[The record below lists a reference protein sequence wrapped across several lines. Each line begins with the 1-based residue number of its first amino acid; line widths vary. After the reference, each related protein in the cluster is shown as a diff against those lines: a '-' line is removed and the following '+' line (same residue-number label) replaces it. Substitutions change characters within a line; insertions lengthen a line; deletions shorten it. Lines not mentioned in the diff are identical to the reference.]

1 MRNIRKAIIPV
12 AGLGTRFLPATKAQ
26 PKEML
31 PLVDKPVIQYVV
43 EEAGDS
49 GILNVVFVTG
59 RGKQAI
65 ENHFDVSYELEQILA
80 DKGKQ
85 AELEQLTLI
94 HKLMQFAYVRQGEA
108 LGLGHAIR
116 CARFVA
122 NDEPVAVLLGD
133 DVFSGDMPALGALMK
148 VYAET
153 GLAVV
158 GVQQVPIEHVSR
170 YGVVSARTEAC
181 NAWQV
186 KSIVEKPEVDKA
198 PSNFAVVGRYILTP
212 EVFDI
217 LETIPPGH
225 GGEFQLTDA
234 LTVLANRG
242 RLMAVNLQQRRF
254 DTGNKLDYL
263 KAGIEFGL
271 QRPEFHSDLQEFIL
285 EKAEEISRHRI
296 P

>member
-1 MRNIRKAIIPV
+1 MRNVWKAIIPV

-43 EEAGDS
+43 EEAGES
-49 GILNVVFVTG
+49 GISSVVFVTG

-65 ENHFDVSYELEQILA
+65 ENHFDVSYELERILA
-80 DKGKQ
+80 DKGKLE
-85 AELEQLTLI
+85 ELKQITSI
-94 HKLMQFAYVRQGEA
+94 HELMQFAYVRQGEA

-122 NDEPVAVLLGD
+122 SNEPVAVLLGD
-133 DVFSGDMPALGALMK
+133 DVFSGDTPALGELMK

-153 GLAVV
+153 GMAVV
-158 GVQQVPIEHVSR
+158 GVQQVPWEQVSR

-181 NAWQV
+181 KAWQV
-186 KSIVEKPEVDKA
+186 NTIVEKPEIDKA
-198 PSNFAVVGRYILTP
+198 PSDFAVVGRYILTP

-217 LETIPPGH
+217 LENIPLGH

-234 LTVLANRG
+234 LTVLADRG

-263 KAGIEFGL
+263 KACMEFGL
-271 QRPEFHSDLQEFIL
+271 QRPEFHAELQEFIL
-285 EKAEEISRHRI
+285 EKAAEFSHNRI